1 MRPECPTS
9 RRNLDQFCT
18 GTASGV
24 PGRQYYPPIA
34 RRVSGCETV
43 PASEPMTPTLILALS
58 AMALSQFGLYLWRA
72 AIISIAA
79 NSLTGEGPYGSGG
92 GKQSNSL
99 HKHDFHSLSAIHDIC
114 PALARPSIQLRFVRA
129 YYQAIQLIGSICKE
143 RISSIANWAAIE
155 LEICTLYAA
164 ALVDQRRCKTQACYV
179 EAGSF

>member
-1 MRPECPTS
+1 
-9 RRNLDQFCT
+9 
-18 GTASGV
+18 
-24 PGRQYYPPIA
+24 
-34 RRVSGCETV
+34 
-43 PASEPMTPTLILALS
+43 MTPILILALS
-58 AMALSQFGLYLWRA
+58 ALALSQFGLYLWRA

-79 NSLTGEGPYGSGG
+79 NSFTGDGPYGSGG

-99 HKHDFHSLSAIHDIC
+99 QKHDFHSLSAIHDIC
-114 PALARPSIQLRFVRA
+114 PALARPSIQLQFVRA
-129 YYQAIQLIGSICKE
+129 YYQAIQLIGGVCKE